1 MNNQEAKL
9 ILRAYR
15 SEGEDASDPMFA
27 EALEQARRDP
37 ELQKWLAE
45 ETALDAHVQARLRTA
60 IPIPRDLKSNLLAQ
74 RKIVRPVRWR
84 FQPMKLAAA
93 AAVLLAGITAFLL
106 VPQKPAQLASFRE
119 TMARYSMRGHGH
131 VVFESHDI
139 AKVRQWL
146 QDRAVSASFELP
158 AALPPGSTHG
168 CRVVDWNGRKVTMLC
183 FVLDDGEHLDLFVV
197 DRASLPDVPENSAPQ
212 YAEEGGLATAA
223 WSKDGRI
230 YLLTASDKKHLQK
243 LLQQT

>member
-15 SEGEDASDPMFA
+15 PEGEDASDPMFA

-45 ETALDAHVQARLRTA
+45 ETAVDAQVQARLRTA

-74 RKIVRPVRWR
+74 RKIVRPAPWWIQRL
-84 FQPMKLAAA
+84 KLAAA
-93 AAVLLAGITAFLL
+93 AAVLLVGIFAFRLL
-106 VPQKPAQLASFRE
+106 SQKPAPLASFRE
-119 TMARYSMRGHGH
+119 AMARYSTRGHGH

-146 QDRAVSASFELP
+146 QDRAMPANFELP
-158 AALPPGSTHG
+158 AALPPGTTHG
-168 CRVVDWNGRKVTMLC
+168 CRVVDWNGRKATMLC

-197 DRASLPDVPENSAPQ
+197 DHAGLPDVPENSAPQ
-212 YAEEGGLATAA
+212 YAEAGGLATAA
-223 WSKDGRI
+223 WSKDGRT

-243 LLQQT
+243 LLLQT